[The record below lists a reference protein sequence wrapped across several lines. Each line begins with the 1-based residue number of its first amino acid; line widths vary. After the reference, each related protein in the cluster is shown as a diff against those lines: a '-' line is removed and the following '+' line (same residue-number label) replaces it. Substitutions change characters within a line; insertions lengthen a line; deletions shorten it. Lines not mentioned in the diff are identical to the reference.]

1 MRRELQSLVDAVTPS
16 PDAADLA
23 AEILAH
29 QVIELSGCSP
39 TPSVTRLGW
48 RSTTTGCKESSS
60 RVGQVG
66 DRMKVS
72 TAKTTLVLRCF
83 VAAWVDNPSI
93 ASMISDGSAFSA
105 QGGSMVHEQ
114 PADRA

>member
-60 RVGQVG
+60 RVGQVR

-72 TAKTTLVLRCF
+72 TAKTTLAATSLRCRLGRQS
-83 VAAWVDNPSI
+83 VDRLDDLGR
-93 ASMISDGSAFSA
+93 ISLLGAGRLDGS
-105 QGGSMVHEQ
+105 
-114 PADRA
+114 

>member
-39 TPSVTRLGW
+39 TPSVTRLWMALDDDRLQGI
-48 RSTTTGCKESSS
+48 EQSS
-60 RVGQVG
+60 RAG
-66 DRMKVS
+66 
-72 TAKTTLVLRCF
+72 
-83 VAAWVDNPSI
+83 
-93 ASMISDGSAFSA
+93 
-105 QGGSMVHEQ
+105 
-114 PADRA
+114 